1 MTSVTVDLYLDIIV
15 TNFTTKASWSAF
27 KHVAQVLGRE
37 EFFSHYVAMV
47 TVTMLGRII
56 RVDMENGGSIG
67 RDRKTLFRSML
78 VEVSD

>member
-1 MTSVTVDLYLDIIV
+1 
-15 TNFTTKASWSAF
+15 
-27 KHVAQVLGRE
+27 
-37 EFFSHYVAMV
+37 MV